1 MDEDAYRRARARVEA
16 RLGFY
21 WHATVYLAV
30 NGFLAFLNLTRSP
43 EHLWFQWPLFGWGIG
58 LVSHGLGVFASSW
71 GAARKERM
79 IQREME
85 REARQRQ
92 TPPQRGPV

>member
-21 WHATVYLAV
+21 QHATIYLAV
-30 NGFLAFLNLTRSP
+30 NALLVFLNLTRNP
-43 EHLWFQWPLFGWGIG
+43 DHLWFQWPLLGWGIG
-58 LVSHGLGVFASSW
+58 VVSHGISVFAAPW
-71 GAARKERM
+71 GTARKERM

-85 REARQRQ
+85 KDARAHQ
-92 TPPQRGPV
+92 TPVERGPV